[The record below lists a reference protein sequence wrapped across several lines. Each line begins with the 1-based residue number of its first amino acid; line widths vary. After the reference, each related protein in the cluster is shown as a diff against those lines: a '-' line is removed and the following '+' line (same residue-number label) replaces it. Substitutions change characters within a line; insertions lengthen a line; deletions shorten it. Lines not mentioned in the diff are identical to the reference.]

1 MRAMRI
7 ALLGGVFGSPMG
19 RYALSA
25 PENVLL
31 KFLGEAGHEVLP
43 LSISEAPR
51 PAAPPDVWHANH
63 FGAGAYH
70 LAFSAAR
77 PLVFTSH
84 NPFLVSDY
92 PVVESR
98 LERMLQALLLRR
110 ADAVV
115 ALSSREADL
124 LAARF
129 GIARERFTVIPNGL
143 DLALYEPAEPRSAV
157 TGGAVSDAAVAGAP
171 AVPLDIV
178 AVGQLVDYKG
188 HRYLLEAVARLRD
201 ELPGLRLTI
210 VTHQAAGRAEQERLA
225 AELGIADRLA
235 YEGPYST
242 AELAAR
248 IRRCDVF
255 VQPSLAECFPVTV
268 LEAMACAVPVVA
280 TDVGGV
286 AEEIGDA
293 GVVVPPADAQ
303 ALTAAIRRLAADP
316 GARRALGAT
325 GRARVEALYDGRRVA
340 ALHAELYT
348 ELASRGR
355 RAPRTRRADVALAL
369 YANRAAV
376 ARLVPTGLRKV
387 RSR

>member
-1 MRAMRI
+1 MGAMRI

-51 PAAPPDVWHANH
+51 PAAVPDVWHANH

-70 LAFSAAR
+70 LAFSGAR

-98 LERMLQALLLRR
+98 LERTLQALLLRR

-129 GIARERFTVIPNGL
+129 GIDRARFTVIPNGL
-143 DLALYEPAEPRSAV
+143 DLSLYETAAGAAGAA
-157 TGGAVSDAAVAGAP
+157 GGAAAEAP
-171 AVPLDIV
+171 AAGGSLDVV

-210 VTHQAAGRAEQERLA
+210 ITHQASGRAEQERLA

-248 IRRCDVF
+248 IRRCDIF
-255 VQPSLAECFPVTV
+255 AQPSLAECFPVTV

-286 AEEIGDA
+286 AEELGDA
-293 GVVVPPADAQ
+293 GVVVPARDAA
-303 ALTAAIRRLAADP
+303 ALAAAVRRLAADP
-316 GARRALGAT
+316 GARRALGAA
-325 GRARVEALYDGRRVA
+325 GRSRVEALYDGRRVA
-340 ALHAELYT
+340 ALHAELYAD
-348 ELASRGR
+348 LAARVR
-355 RAPRTRRADVALAL
+355 RAPRTRRADLALAL